1 MKKKRLGEILTESGK
16 ITAAD
21 LTLALQKQQQN
32 SMHLGELLLQLG
44 LITRRNSQRAISL
57 GVAGA
62 SLRVRGEVRYS
73 LPGVGIGVEFVGL
86 EPAAL
91 KLLEREVNC
100 GSAATH
106 IPKRSGAP
114 RCKPKRSQRPRVAT
128 KRRRSRS

>member
-1 MKKKRLGEILTESGK
+1 MKKEKARGDSEESGK

-21 LTLALQKQQQN
+21 LTLALRNTTQN

-57 GVAGA
+57 GVAA
-62 SLRVRGEVRYS
+62 LRCAFARSSLFAAWCRNRGR
-73 LPGVGIGVEFVGL
+73 IRGL